1 MVLPIK
7 ILGNPVL
14 RERSKEV
21 ELRDPTLKA
30 LVKNMEETL
39 RRAEGVG
46 LAPTQVGILKRVI
59 IYDVGEGLKVLINP
73 MITRESEEKVEDEE
87 GCLSIPGAKVP
98 VRRAERIRVEGY
110 DLEGKKIVL
119 EADGLLARVIQ
130 HEMDHL
136 NGFLIIDRTTGSERR
151 RVLEEM
157 VGGPD

>member
-1 MVLPIK
+1 LVLPIK

-21 ELRDPTLKA
+21 DLSDPALKA
-30 LVKNMEETL
+30 LVKDMEETL
-39 RRAEGVG
+39 RKAEGVG
-46 LAPTQVGILKRVI
+46 LTPTQVGILKRVI
-59 IYDVGEGLKVLINP
+59 IYDVGEGLKVLANP
-73 MITRESEEKVEDEE
+73 MITWESEEKVEDEE

-98 VRRAERIRVEGY
+98 VRRAQRIRVEGH
-110 DLEGKKIVL
+110 DLEGKKVAL
-119 EADGLLARVIQ
+119 EAEGLLARVIQ

-136 NGFLIIDRTTGSERR
+136 NGVLIIDRTIESERK